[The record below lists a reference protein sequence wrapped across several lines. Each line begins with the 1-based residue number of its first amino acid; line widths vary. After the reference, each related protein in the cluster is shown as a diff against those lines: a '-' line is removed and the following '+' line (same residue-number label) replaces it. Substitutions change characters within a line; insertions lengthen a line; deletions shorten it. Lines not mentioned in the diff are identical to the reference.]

1 MLVFGSAVYDLWKA
15 RNVIRF
21 CGVSSTECKF
31 LRGYFGKLEPDFLEK
46 VLLRSLE
53 KTI

>member
-1 MLVFGSAVYDLWKA
+1 MVYGKLGMPFGFVVFLVLRS
-15 RNVIRF
+15 
-21 CGVSSTECKF
+21 KF

-46 VLLRSLE
+46 ALLRSLE